1 MMSLSEFTRKP
12 VITISPEATIH
23 KAALLM
29 KEKNLGCIVVVDK
42 NFPIGILTDRDITIK
57 AVADSKD
64 LRTTAVQEIMTKNP
78 VVLRQDLGVFEAL
91 EQVKDK
97 GMRRFPIVD
106 SGGRLTGIV
115 TVDDLICMLG
125 KELYDI
131 SLIIEKEKPRL

>member
-1 MMSLSEFTRKP
+1 MSLSEFTRKP